1 MMTAGSVLLRGAA
14 MTLLLLGQTGCGS
27 LSDEE
32 RLPDLEDVRRPDLDY
47 RTVVDDPNWLVLY
60 TPLVEEPG
68 PNLLLKS
75 LWVER
80 RNPAVVLEE
89 VSVQFMD
96 KNGKVICNDYNRPW
110 PKTRF
115 AQVGESRC
123 SAPEGGWSVVATVK
137 ASHEDAPRI
146 FNLHP

>member
-1 MMTAGSVLLRGAA
+1 MKKVGSVLLRGAV
-14 MTLLLLGQTGCGS
+14 MTLLLLGQIGCDS
-27 LSDEE
+27 LSGE
-32 RLPDLEDVRRPDLDY
+32 VRRPDLDY

-60 TPLVEEPG
+60 TPLVEVPG

-80 RNPAVVLEE
+80 RNPAIVLEE
-89 VSVQFMD
+89 VTVQFMD

-115 AQVGESRC
+115 AQVGDSRC
-123 SAPEGGWSVVATVK
+123 AAPEGGWSVVATVK
-137 ASHEDAPRI
+137 ASHEDAPLI
-146 FNLHP
+146 FNLYP